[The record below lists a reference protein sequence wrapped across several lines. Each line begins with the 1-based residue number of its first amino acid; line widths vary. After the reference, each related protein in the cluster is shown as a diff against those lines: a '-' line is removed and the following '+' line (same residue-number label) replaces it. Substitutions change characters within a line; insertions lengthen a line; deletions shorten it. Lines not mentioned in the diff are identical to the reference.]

1 MTDGELSI
9 NREPTENQRQQG
21 EFTVRTWRSLVG

>member
-9 NREPTENQRQQG
+9 KREPSENQKQQG
-21 EFTVRTWRSLVG
+21 EFTVRTWREPVD